1 MKTLRKTKIVGT
13 IGPASENRL
22 EELINAGLNVTRI
35 NYSHGSW
42 DEQSEKTEEIIRLRK
57 ELNVP
62 VALLLD
68 MQGPEI
74 RTGMLVTG
82 KNEKIK
88 LEDGQKFTLVN
99 EDIVGD
105 KDKVSVSYKGLYNDV
120 KPGSKVLIDDGAIEL
135 VVDEIV
141 GKDIVCTVVHGN
153 GLGSRKTINL
163 PGTAVRLPALKEKD
177 IQDLKTACEH
187 DYDYVAMS
195 FTRNKDDI
203 DQVRKVLDENGGK
216 DIKIITKVENVE
228 GLEHMEEIVE
238 NADVQ
243 MIARGDMATETDFTE
258 PPVAQKKFI
267 KLSNRANKP
276 AITATQMLESMTFNP
291 LPTRAEASD
300 VANAIF
306 DRTSAVM
313 LSGECAMGKYPVEC
327 VKTMVKIAGRVE
339 PEIDYWKRFKNNDNI
354 NLSDF
359 ETKIAYSTCVTAMNM
374 EADAIVCYTHSGDS
388 ARKLVETA
396 RDKVSDFQAMH
407 FSSINGE
414 IKEIPAEYKCE
425 NLFKLEL
432 KTSSISGDKSVFE
445 GHSENEVSVF
455 EKWVDEN
462 AAEYLSEDERNTLK
476 EQIDKMV
483 AAVDDLNAREGYRG
497 TSFESVFLLS
507 ASEAGLNKI
516 NKMYIPEQLQTGFQN
531 MIDEYVHFNESARNS
546 IMERMTPDYMVIGI
560 RSKTETYKYKS
571 EIISDEKNFYTNE
584 KTEMT
589 GLCDKFLSDE
599 IDKDSFYDGLKGYL
613 NHYYENRYELRN
625 QPGSVRE
632 KSNDMLDKL
641 QHMFGV

>member
-1 MKTLRKTKIVGT
+1 MKANLRKTKIVGT
-13 IGPASENRL
+13 IGPASENKL
-22 EELINAGLNVTRI
+22 KELFEAGLNVTRI

-42 DEQSEKTEEIIRLRK
+42 EEQSEKTETILRLR
-57 ELNVP
+57 EEMDLP
-62 VALLLD
+62 IALLLD

-82 KNEKIK
+82 KNEKII

-228 GLEHMEEIVE
+228 GLENMEEIVE

-258 PPVAQKKFI
+258 PPVMQKKFI

-276 AITATQMLESMTFNP
+276 AITATQMLESMTYNP

-300 VANAIF
+300 VANAIY
-306 DRTSAVM
+306 DRTSAIM

-327 VKTMVKIAGRVE
+327 VKTMVKIANRIE
-339 PEIDYWKRFKNNDNI
+339 NDIDYWKRFIANENKEI
-354 NLSDF
+354 NTLED
-359 ETKIAYSTCVTAMNM
+359 KIAYATSVMAMNLN
-374 EADAIVCYTHSGDS
+374 ADAIICYTNTGDS
-388 ARKLVETA
+388 AR
-396 RDKVSDFQAMH
+396 RF
-407 FSSINGE
+407 
-414 IKEIPAEYKCE
+414 
-425 NLFKLEL
+425 
-432 KTSSISGDKSVFE
+432 
-445 GHSENEVSVF
+445 
-455 EKWVDEN
+455 
-462 AAEYLSEDERNTLK
+462 
-476 EQIDKMV
+476 
-483 AAVDDLNAREGYRG
+483 
-497 TSFESVFLLS
+497 
-507 ASEAGLNKI
+507 AGLGVGCPIFAITDNKRTY
-516 NKMYIPEQLQTGFQN
+516 NQLSIVWNVTPIYVEKKDV
-531 MIDEYVHFNESARNS
+531 IDDIIEEGIEKLKQKGILEKGDMVVVSGGAKWLASA
-546 IMERMTPDYMVIGI
+546 ED
-560 RSKTETYKYKS
+560 SKT
-571 EIISDEKNFYTNE
+571 IGGMARI
-584 KTEMT
+584 
-589 GLCDKFLSDE
+589 
-599 IDKDSFYDGLKGYL
+599 
-613 NHYYENRYELRN
+613 
-625 QPGSVRE
+625 
-632 KSNDMLDKL
+632 
-641 QHMFGV
+641 

>member
-1 MKTLRKTKIVGT
+1 MKECIRKTKIVGT
-13 IGPASENRL
+13 IGPASEHKL
-22 EELINAGLNVTRI
+22 KELIEAGLGVTRI

-57 ELNVP
+57 EMDVP

-105 KDKVSVSYKGLYNDV
+105 KDKVSVSYKELYKDV
-120 KPGSKVLIDDGAIEL
+120 KPGAKVLIDDGAIEL

-141 GKDIVCTVVHGN
+141 DKDIVCTVVHGN

-177 IQDLKTACEH
+177 INDLKTACEH

-228 GLEHMEEIVE
+228 GLENMEEIVQ

-258 PPVAQKKFI
+258 PPVMQKKFI
-267 KLSNRANKP
+267 KLSNKANKP
-276 AITATQMLESMTFNP
+276 AITATQMLESMTYNP

-300 VANAIF
+300 VANAIY
-306 DRTSAVM
+306 DRTSAIM

-327 VKTMVKIAGRVE
+327 VETMVKIANRVE
-339 PEIDYWKRFKNNDNI
+339 KEIDYWKRFRNNDNI
-354 NLSDF
+354 DLSDF

-374 EADAIVCYTHSGDS
+374 EADAIVCYTNSGDS
-388 ARKLVETA
+388 ARKLAGLGAGCPILAITDNRRTFNQLAIVWNVTPIYVEKQENI
-396 RDKVSDFQAMH
+396 DKVVELG
-407 FSSINGE
+407 IE
-414 IKEIPAEYKCE
+414 
-425 NLFKLEL
+425 KLKQKGILE
-432 KTSSISGDKSVFE
+432 SGDKIVIS
-445 GHSENEVSVF
+445 GGP
-455 EKWVDEN
+455 KILPN
-462 AAEYLSEDERNTLK
+462 ASD
-476 EQIDKMV
+476 
-483 AAVDDLNAREGYRG
+483 
-497 TSFESVFLLS
+497 S
-507 ASEAGLNKI
+507 KI
-516 NKMYIPEQLQTGFQN
+516 
-531 MIDEYVHFNESARNS
+531 
-546 IMERMTPDYMVIGI
+546 IGVYAKI
-560 RSKTETYKYKS
+560 
-571 EIISDEKNFYTNE
+571 
-584 KTEMT
+584 
-589 GLCDKFLSDE
+589 
-599 IDKDSFYDGLKGYL
+599 
-613 NHYYENRYELRN
+613 
-625 QPGSVRE
+625 
-632 KSNDMLDKL
+632 
-641 QHMFGV
+641 